1 MVLKVCRGGG
11 GNSPHGPGRPGPPR
25 GRQTGSASLT
35 AGGEVSRVAAD
46 VASAKAPFPGSR
58 KRAAGGGE
66 TGSPRPASNRPGQ
79 PSGSPASA
87 LHANASLPKGASVLR
102 HVPLRQRHPQ
112 SPRRRKMSPQPGPG
126 CLFMQSLS
134 NSSSSLLS
142 PSRRVRDK
150 RVALAYCLQPSSVE
164 RGRDIAQTGEHT
176 RRSVTFNCTT
186 YNQSHQI
193 KALYIF
199 LNNL

>member
-1 MVLKVCRGGG
+1 
-11 GNSPHGPGRPGPPR
+11 
-25 GRQTGSASLT
+25 
-35 AGGEVSRVAAD
+35 
-46 VASAKAPFPGSR
+46 
-58 KRAAGGGE
+58 
-66 TGSPRPASNRPGQ
+66 
-79 PSGSPASA
+79 
-87 LHANASLPKGASVLR
+87 
-102 HVPLRQRHPQ
+102 
-112 SPRRRKMSPQPGPG
+112 MSPQPGPG